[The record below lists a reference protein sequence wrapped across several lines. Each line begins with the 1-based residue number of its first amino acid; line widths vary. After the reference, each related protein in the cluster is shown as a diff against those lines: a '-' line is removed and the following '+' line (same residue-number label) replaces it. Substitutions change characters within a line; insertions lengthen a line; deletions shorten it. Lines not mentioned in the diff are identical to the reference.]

1 MTSDPSI
8 SPTGGPPGDTTAADT
23 LLIRTPRGAGVSG
36 PTAPTGRRRHKSLG
50 LPCGRRGCEGPPP
63 PDPSPAGTQLGRR
76 PKNCRQAPT
85 TPGQWG
91 QTEVPEE
98 QLSRCSQGHGAERRR
113 RKGKAGQEAPL
124 GSALVGAPPPPRS
137 LSLLRLLPALPA
149 PLPLRRQVLSP
160 LHLCCTQRGVPTLR
174 PYHPECAQS
183 CQRGVSSPGHTAG
196 EPGGGEPP
204 EVSGPRCT
212 RTPRPHRSWPG
223 NSEHPAQHSD
233 PGQAQPWVP

>member
-1 MTSDPSI
+1 MAESDPTPTPEGAWSGSSCSLSPKMAPGDVTMTSDPSI

-137 LSLLRLLPALPA
+137 LSLLRLLPALPC
-149 PLPLRRQVLSP
+149 PLQGPGPSLLISCPLSL
-160 LHLCCTQRGVPTLR
+160 
-174 PYHPECAQS
+174 
-183 CQRGVSSPGHTAG
+183 
-196 EPGGGEPP
+196 PP
-204 EVSGPRCT
+204 CP
-212 RTPRPHRSWPG
+212 
-223 NSEHPAQHSD
+223 
-233 PGQAQPWVP
+233 